1 MGNDKGNRVQW
12 YASVHAV
19 SDLGNV
25 ESKGQDESGQV
36 FLVLHFGYDVI
47 QSDALVDVVRVEV
60 VGSLSQMYRI

>member
-1 MGNDKGNRVQW
+1 MGNDKGYRVKW
-12 YASVHAV
+12 DASVHAV